1 MWLNQDKKECMSNA
15 LLQTDIAHRYLP
27 PPLSLGFASDK
38 SKVEACLAALLS
50 KGLEPSWNPVPKAM
64 EYAVMG
70 QAQRVRP
77 ILALRV
83 ARMLKA
89 ETDDTLRAA
98 AAVELIHSASLII
111 DDLPCMDNE
120 EIRRGRPAVHLQFG
134 EPTAILGAFSM
145 VAMAARTVM
154 ETASGESE
162 CQRLRRFQLALLRTL
177 DCSSLIGGQSMD
189 LALAGEERN
198 AQRYAVNEMK
208 TVPLFKLAVE
218 AGCVSCADGVPKD
231 LEAFG
236 QHFGVAF
243 QLTDD
248 FLDGELEERKILD
261 ETYDHCRASLQNYGA
276 NAEPLL
282 ELVQYLA
289 QRTSI

>member
-1 MWLNQDKKECMSNA
+1 MWLNQERTAFMSNVF
-15 LLQTDIAHRYLP
+15 LQSEIETSFR
-27 PPLSLGFASDK
+27 ASMSPCIFDQDK
-38 SKVEACLAALLS
+38 QKVESCLAAMLS
-50 KGLEPSWNPVPKAM
+50 KGLEAGWNPVPKAM

-120 EIRRGRPAVHLQFG
+120 SIRRGRPAVHLQYG

-145 VAMAARTVM
+145 VAMAARVVM
-154 ETASGESE
+154 EGAESSN
-162 CQRLRRFQLALLRTL
+162 LRRFQMALLKTL

-189 LALAGEERN
+189 LALVGDERN
-198 AQRYAVNEMK
+198 AQRSAVNDMK
-208 TVPLFKLAVE
+208 TVPLFQLAVE
-218 AGCVSCADGVPKD
+218 AGCVALPEGVPGE

-236 QHFGVAF
+236 RHFGVAF

-248 FLDGELEERKILD
+248 FIDGELEDRKILD
-261 ETYDHCRASLQNYGA
+261 ETYEQCRASLQHYGA
-276 NAEPLL
+276 HAEPLL
-282 ELVQYLA
+282 ELVQYLE
-289 QRTSI
+289 QRTHV

>member
-1 MWLNQDKKECMSNA
+1 MTKA
-15 LLQTDIAHRYLP
+15 LLQTDISNRYLP
-27 PPLSLGFASDK
+27 SPSSFAFDPDK
-38 SKVEACLAALLS
+38 SRVEACLAAMLS
-50 KGLEPSWNPVPKAM
+50 KGLEASWNPVPKAM

-83 ARMLKA
+83 SRMLNA
-89 ETDDTLRAA
+89 ETEHTLRAA

-120 EIRRGRPAVHLQFG
+120 SIRRGRAAVHLQFG

-145 VAMAARTVM
+145 VAMAARVVM
-154 ETASGESE
+154 EAATAESE
-162 CQRLRRFQLALLRTL
+162 CLSLRRFQLALLKTL

-189 LALAGEERN
+189 LALVGDERN
-198 AQRYAVNEMK
+198 AQRCAVNEMK

-218 AGCVSCADGVPKD
+218 AGCVSCAAGVPPD

-236 QHFGVAF
+236 RHFGVAF

-248 FLDGELEERKILD
+248 FLDGELEDRKILD
-261 ETYDHCRASLQNYGA
+261 ETYEHCRASLQNYGA

-289 QRTSI
+289 QRTNL